1 MRVICLLS
9 SCTSLLRI
17 YEITKVGSPHNFI
30 KVTLLFLL
38 FLVYV
43 SVNVFSAK
51 VLRILFLCLL
61 PGDWTAISSGHTS
74 HMKDWPQDKACIV
87 FLYSIV
93 PARRSRIQQPLALQ
107 GHHYI
112 LRA

>member
-9 SCTSLLRI
+9 SCTLLLRI

-51 VLRILFLCLL
+51 VLIE
-61 PGDWTAISSGHTS
+61 DT
-74 HMKDWPQDKACIV
+74 V
-87 FLYSIV
+87 FMSPTWRLDC
-93 PARRSRIQQPLALQ
+93 
-107 GHHYI
+107 HF
-112 LRA
+112 